1 MVHDF
6 SILKWMFFNLLTREY
21 LMYHIKYINITWA
34 MCSNDT
40 ISYQSDAEHEIFLY
54 SQTRVEEI
62 VTDSA
67 LKFHQ

>member
-1 MVHDF
+1 
-6 SILKWMFFNLLTREY
+6 
-21 LMYHIKYINITWA
+21 